1 MKLKVKG
8 RKPKARR
15 AKARNK
21 LKVKGRKPKD
31 LKALK
36 VCGLKTHTPLKAQA
50 SKKNGRKSDHNNSFN
65 NLIGN

>member
-1 MKLKVKG
+1 M
-8 RKPKARR
+8 
-15 AKARNK
+15 K

-36 VCGLKTHTPLKAQA
+36 VCGLKTHIPLKAQA